1 MFFLK
6 SQAGLRQMEQRMTG
20 GLYPAII
27 QDELENI
34 MVPLPGLALQ
44 EEIISIITKEQKNI
58 VKEKEELGILKEQR
72 KNVIEAFFAEMTK

>member
-1 MFFLK
+1 
-6 SQAGLRQMEQRMTG
+6 MTG